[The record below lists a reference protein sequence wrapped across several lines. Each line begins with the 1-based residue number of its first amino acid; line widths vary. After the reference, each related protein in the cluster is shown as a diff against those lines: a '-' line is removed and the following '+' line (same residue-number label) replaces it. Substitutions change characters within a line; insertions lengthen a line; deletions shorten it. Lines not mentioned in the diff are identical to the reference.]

1 MTHDKITGWAHFVKY
16 LFLGEEWIVQSY
28 HARSHD
34 PQNRAWAAES
44 AQSAFHH
51 CAARKTALDKQK
63 RDRHLLWPQLI
74 APPLWGQGESMLG
87 GDSCLCALHEA
98 LPCKENTRDYR
109 PWLFHILCETSNRAC
124 ASEARQQEQERGVL
138 DSPTVTPGTPFHQK

>member
-1 MTHDKITGWAHFVKY
+1 MYRVTTREAMIPRTEPEQLRAPSQLPITAAGR
-16 LFLGEEWIVQSY
+16 LPWIS
-28 HARSHD
+28 RKET
-34 PQNRAWAAES
+34 ES
-44 AQSAFHH
+44 F
-51 CAARKTALDKQK
+51 RPPG
-63 RDRHLLWPQLI
+63 PQLI

-87 GDSCLCALHEA
+87 GNSCLCALHEA

-138 DSPTVTPGTPFHQK
+138 DSPTVIRVPPSIKNNSDIRKE